1 MNRHSTQS
9 PASSVDVS
17 QLTAVTLTGADERT
31 DIEALVRLATDYPAL
46 EVGLLYTATPEGRN
60 RYPSLPWL
68 DGASQALS
76 GRFALHVCG
85 HAARAEL
92 LNGCAELL
100 RVISRSRRVQ
110 VNGDVGHAELPLLAA
125 RVPELITQFQAART
139 DLREDSVANHSLL
152 VDASGGRGISPAQW
166 ERPSTS
172 KDVGYAGGLGP
183 DNIRDQLPRI
193 AAVAEGRYWIDMEG
207 QLRTNDW
214 FDLDKCQA
222 VLSAI
227 YGAVPASTSGSRP
240 G

>member
-1 MNRHSTQS
+1 MNRPSTQS
-9 PASSVDVS
+9 PASHVAVS

-31 DIEALVRLATDYPAL
+31 DIEALVRLARDYPAL

-68 DGASQALS
+68 DGASQALG

-85 HAARAEL
+85 HSARAEL
-92 LNGCAELL
+92 LNGRAELL
-100 RVISRSRRVQ
+100 RIISRSRRVQ
-110 VNGDVGHAELPLLAA
+110 VNGDVGHGELPLLAA
-125 RVPELITQFQAART
+125 RVPELITQFQASRT
-139 DLREDSVANHSLL
+139 DLRDDATANHSLL
-152 VDASGGRGISPAQW
+152 VDASGGRGVSPSQW

-183 DNIRDQLPRI
+183 DNIGDQLPRI
-193 AAVAEGRYWIDMEG
+193 AEVAEGRYWIDMEG
-207 QLRTNDW
+207 HLRTNDW

-227 YGAVPASTSGSRP
+227 YGDAPASPP
-240 G
+240 GTHPG